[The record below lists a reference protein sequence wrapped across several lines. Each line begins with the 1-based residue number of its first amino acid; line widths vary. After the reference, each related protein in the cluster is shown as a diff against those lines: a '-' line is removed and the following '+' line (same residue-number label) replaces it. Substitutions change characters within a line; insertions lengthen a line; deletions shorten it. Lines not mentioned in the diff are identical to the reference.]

1 MMRERRTTDTRSRRW
16 MTALTVASV
25 LTLTG
30 CGSDV
35 LDNPYEKSSP
45 AATADSAAIL
55 ETLPS
60 LEDTE
65 VQLESAVVQIGAFV
79 DTLVPG
85 MEWTWIRERSVGG
98 CGRPFDGTDGDDV
111 QLKNYV
117 SAGPI
122 PDAVWPQVF
131 EFATRVATAAGATK
145 VQTFH
150 DDPDNHEVRFYSPE
164 RTAIFIGSRGAVISA
179 NTGCRLPQAKM
190 PGVAAPQTPVTPNP

>member
-1 MMRERRTTDTRSRRW
+1 
-16 MTALTVASV
+16 MTALTVAAV

-35 LDNPYEKSSP
+35 LDDPYEKSSP
-45 AATADSAAIL
+45 AVAADSAAIL
-55 ETLPS
+55 ETLPT

-65 VQLESAVVQIGAFV
+65 VQVESAVEQLGAFV

-98 CGRPFDGTDGDDV
+98 CSRPYDGTDGDDV
-111 QLKNYV
+111 KLKNYV

-164 RTAIFIGSRGAVISA
+164 GTAIFIGSRGAVISA
-179 NTGCRLPQAKM
+179 STGCRLPQAKM
-190 PGVAAPQTPVTPNP
+190 SGAQAPQPAATPNP

>member
-1 MMRERRTTDTRSRRW
+1 MMRKRRTTGTRSRRW

-25 LTLTG
+25 VTLTG

-35 LDNPYEKSSP
+35 LDNPYEKSDP
-45 AATADSAAIL
+45 AVTTDSAAIL
-55 ETLPS
+55 KTLPS

-65 VQLESAVVQIGAFV
+65 AQLESAVVQIGAFV

-85 MEWTWIRERSVGG
+85 MRWTWIRERSVGG

-117 SAGPI
+117 SEGPI

-179 NTGCRLPQAKM
+179 STGCRLPQAKM
-190 PGVAAPQTPVTPNP
+190 SGAQAPVTPTP